1 MFRGSCAYGSVSV
14 ATESRAKKSTA
25 AGINQRCSYSTV
37 SVCVL
42 WQHPVLLQAK
52 KSTATGINQRCSY
65 STVSACVLLQHPVLL
80 QAKKQQ
86 PQVSIKGA
94 LTALCLRV
102 CSCSTLCSYSTHRHV
117 NTKNLPLTKRSTQC
131 SQRVCHAAQT
141 MDMAALAWR

>member
-1 MFRGSCAYGSVSV
+1 MAVSV
-14 ATESRAKKSTA
+14 LPL
-25 AGINQRCSYSTV
+25 NQG
-37 SVCVL
+37 L
-42 WQHPVLLQAK
+42 K
-52 KSTATGINQRCSY
+52 N
-65 STVSACVLLQHPVLL
+65 
-80 QAKKQQ
+80 QQ

-94 LTALCLRV
+94 LTALCLRVCSCSTLCSYRLKNQQPQVSIKGALTALCLRVCSCSTLCSYRLKNQQPQVSIKGALTALCLLV